1 MKMKS
6 LKAQFIGAIAMV
18 LVAAIAMGSSTYAW
32 FAMNTQVTATNM
44 KVKAVAEN
52 GIVISNT
59 NKGTWSNSA
68 NAQVNAADLTPT
80 SAAAVAAPAWVHAMS
95 TNADEAQGGQ
105 VLANYTGL
113 TLAWDTNTTEGIG
126 YTDNNTSGKNDTGD
140 TSYVLLNNFYIK
152 SSADA
157 ITGTLYINDVAVTSS
172 ASGGAFNKLDNALRI
187 LVVVNNSDAFVFAPV
202 YNQAG
207 GATSTTYTWKA
218 TTPVKARYEGG
229 TGDFANQDLECSS
242 VTAIPNTD
250 VGAINVKVYM
260 YFEGEDAN
268 LKSTNITGLSMNDL
282 SATIKFGTAPT
293 HNSGSGSGSGTGG

>member
-59 NKGTWSNSA
+59 NKTTWSNSA
-68 NAQVNAADLTPT
+68 DAQVNAAELTPT

-95 TNADEAQGGQ
+95 TNADEAQGNQ
-105 VLANYTGL
+105 AAANYTPL
-113 TLAWDTNTTEGIG
+113 TLAWDTNAAEGIG
-126 YTDNNTSGKNDTGD
+126 YTDNNTSGKKDTGD

-157 ITGTLYINDVAVTSS
+157 ITGTLYINDVTVTSN
-172 ASGGAFNKLDNALRI
+172 ASGGTFNKLDNALRI
-187 LVVVNNSDAFVFAPV
+187 LIVVNDDDDDAFVFAPV
-202 YNQAG
+202 LNQAS
-207 GATSTTYTWKA
+207 GATTTTYKWKG
-218 TTPVKARYEGG
+218 TTTVNARYEGG
-229 TGDFANQDLECSS
+229 TGTSANQDVQCTSVSS
-242 VTAIPNTD
+242 IPNTD
-250 VGAINVKVYM
+250 ADAINVKVYM

-293 HNSGSGSGSGTGG
+293 HTTPTP